1 MVVGVKILIII
12 ALMGGLIA
20 YMGDK
25 LGTKVG
31 KRRMSLFG
39 LRPKHTSIIVTIV
52 TGLLV
57 AAATVGVLSFT
68 SQSVRTALFGMDQ
81 LRADMKHLN
90 EEVAAKTQELIRGKA
105 LLEQNKQELEERMAE
120 IEQIRREVEATKA
133 ELASAQVAKDAT
145 EAELASLQ
153 SSYAEVSKK
162 LADLEA
168 TRAKMEAHIKD
179 LQNTQEQLHNGII
192 HLREGT
198 ILFQVDQLLAQ
209 AVVRPGLSAE
219 DSNATIKHIIDDTN
233 QLVLRRLG
241 IEDQGQAVVYVDRQN
256 IEVATQKLID
266 SKTPMVVQVV
276 AAGNIISGEPAVAL
290 IQVYPQQFIYKNN
303 EVIHST
309 VMDGGSN
316 AQASMLQFLKQVN
329 EKAKAKGIIP
339 DSLSGDIGTIPGD
352 DLFTAIRRV
361 STMHGKVH
369 VEAYVDGDTYSS
381 GPVHLKLR
389 ITQMPA
395 LNDRVKMQ
403 TN

>member
-1 MVVGVKILIII
+1 MLVGVKILIII

-25 LGTKVG
+25 LGTKIG

-57 AAATVGVLSFT
+57 AAATVGVLTFT

-81 LRADMKHLN
+81 LRADIKQLN
-90 EEVAAKTQELIRGKA
+90 NEVAAKTQELIRGQA

-133 ELASAQVAKDAT
+133 ELAS
-145 EAELASLQ
+145 LQ
-153 SSYAEVSKK
+153 ASYAEVSQKV
-162 LADLEA
+162 AELEA
-168 TRAKMEAHIKD
+168 TRAKMEAHIKN
-179 LQNTQEQLHNGII
+179 LQNTQEQLQNGII

-209 AVVRPGLSAE
+209 AVVRPGLSEE
-219 DSNATIKHIIDDTN
+219 DSNNAIKHIIDDTN
-233 QLVLRRLG
+233 KLVLRRLG
-241 IEDQGQAVVYVDRQN
+241 IEDNGQSVVYVDRQN
-256 IEVATQKLID
+256 VEVATQKLIN

-276 AAGNIISGEPAVAL
+276 AAGNIISGEPAVAV
-290 IQVYPQQFIYKNN
+290 IQVYPQQFIYKNG

-309 VMDGGSN
+309 VIDGGTN
-316 AQASMLQFLKQVN
+316 AQSSMLQFLKQVN
-329 EKAKAKGIIP
+329 ERAKAKGIIP

-352 DLFTAIRRV
+352 DLFTAIKRI
-361 STMHGKVH
+361 STMRGKVH
-369 VEAYVDGDTYSS
+369 VEAYTDGDTYSS

-389 ITQMPA
+389 ITQMPDF
-395 LNDRVKMQ
+395 NDKAKMQ

>member
-133 ELASAQVAKDAT
+133 ELASAQAAKDAT

-162 LADLEA
+162 LANLEA
-168 TRAKMEAHIKD
+168 TRAKMEAHIKE
-179 LQNTQEQLHNGII
+179 LQNTQEQLQNGII

-219 DSNATIKHIIDDTN
+219 DSNAAIKNIIDDTN

-241 IEDQGQAVVYVDRQN
+241 IEDQGQAVVYVERQN
-256 IEVATQKLID
+256 IEVATQKLIN

-276 AAGNIISGEPAVAL
+276 AAGNIISGEPAVAF

-339 DSLSGDIGTIPGD
+339 DSLSGDIVLD
-352 DLFTAIRRV
+352 
-361 STMHGKVH
+361 
-369 VEAYVDGDTYSS
+369 
-381 GPVHLKLR
+381 
-389 ITQMPA
+389 
-395 LNDRVKMQ
+395 
-403 TN
+403 